1 MKSERNL
8 PAPRE
13 GAKPAKPRRLSKKLS
28 AAIDAFFDGTGKT
41 IAEAARTAG
50 IARETLSRAMK
61 QPHVREEIRERT
73 EQLLKG
79 KTLARAAGK
88 LDQLLD
94 AQSES
99 VQFRATELALEL
111 NGFAAKN
118 GPAVNNT
125 VNIGWTIDLRTD
137 STKPGL
143 LIGDPGAGGC
153 TIIDAEVEEVTEGAG
168 HE

>member
-1 MKSERNL
+1 MTSKNL

-13 GAKPAKPRRLSKKLS
+13 GAKAAKPRRLSKKLS

-41 IAEAARTAG
+41 ITEAAAVAG

-61 QPHVREEIRERT
+61 RPDVREEIRERT
-73 EQLLKG
+73 EQLLQG

-88 LDQLLD
+88 LGQLLD

-118 GPAVNNT
+118 GAVVSNT

-137 STKPGL
+137 SSKPGL
-143 LIGDPGAGGC
+143 LIGDAGAPGAM
-153 TIIDAEVEEVTEGAG
+153 IIDAEAVDAESAG
-168 HE
+168 